1 MDFDM
6 MDLRQRVH
14 QLIYTEFIQSL
25 LSILRKLDFTTAPT
39 TDGNMVLSLY
49 SVLEEEGRVK
59 GEREGERGERREVGR
74 EKERCDI
81 YVNWG
86 CWFYVHINRMKK
98 QQQLKE
104 EEEEEEE
111 EEEVIQLLHQIL
123 Y

>member
-49 SVLEEEGRVK
+49 SVQEEEGGVE
-59 GEREGERGERREVGR
+59 GEREGGRERGRERSR
-74 EKERCDI
+74 EKEIKMLC
-81 YVNWG
+81 
-86 CWFYVHINRMKK
+86 
-98 QQQLKE
+98 
-104 EEEEEEE
+104 
-111 EEEVIQLLHQIL
+111 
-123 Y
+123 

>member
-49 SVLEEEGRVK
+49 SVLEEEGGVE
-59 GEREGERGERREVGR
+59 GEREGERREGREVGR
-74 EKERCDI
+74 EK
-81 YVNWG
+81 
-86 CWFYVHINRMKK
+86 
-98 QQQLKE
+98 
-104 EEEEEEE
+104 
-111 EEEVIQLLHQIL
+111 
-123 Y
+123 